1 MQSDMV
7 QNYWLLIITI
17 QIPGEFYFSKHPNI
31 FSFVVPFPGYLPPS
45 PSALSSHAVRS
56 QSVVHGHCD
65 NGLSKTAVRRWV
77 TRCPRFGMVKMWAFE
92 KVVWW
97 PSNYTTQ
104 KITLKHLVYIYIF
117 IHILCMYWL
126 LVYQTWNYWSK
137 SIGSKKRL
145 RHFPGFPPEWNSL
158 VQQSPGAPVRVWLL
172 EITWSHPGAYLEPLN
187 LLWNLY
193 NTYRYQKWWA
203 LENVSPALNMAILG
217 I

>member
-7 QNYWLLIITI
+7 QNYWLKITI
-17 QIPGEFYFSKHPNI
+17 QIPREFYFSKHPNI

-65 NGLSKTAVRRWV
+65 NGLSKTAVRQV
-77 TRCPRFGMVKMWAFE
+77 SDSVPRFGMVKMWAFE

-104 KITLKHLVYIYIF
+104 KITLKHLVYIYIYVY
-117 IHILCMYWL
+117 IYILCMYWL

-137 SIGSKKRL
+137 SIGSKKGWRISQVFHL
-145 RHFPGFPPEWNSL
+145 SETALFSNHLGHQSGYGCWR
-158 VQQSPGAPVRVWLL
+158 SPGATLVL
-172 EITWSHPGAYLEPLN
+172 TWSHLTSSEIYITHIDTKNDGPWKMYL
-187 LLWNLY
+187 LL
-193 NTYRYQKWWA
+193 
-203 LENVSPALNMAILG
+203 
-217 I
+217 